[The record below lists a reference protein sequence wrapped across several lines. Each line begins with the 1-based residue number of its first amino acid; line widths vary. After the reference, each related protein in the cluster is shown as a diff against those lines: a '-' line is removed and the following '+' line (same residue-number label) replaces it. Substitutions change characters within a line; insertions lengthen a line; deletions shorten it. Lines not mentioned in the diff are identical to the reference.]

1 MRVWDY
7 LLSWVTLLSD
17 EKLIF
22 GQVNLGYPLR
32 SPRIAGMSVF
42 RFKTPKALCHLPSAG
57 AVVAV
62 KSNHLKLAALFS
74 ASLAASPAYAEGLPH
89 VINYYGIVLHQLSL
103 DPMWV
108 PTLGALLA
116 TVILTATGLMYRAA
130 VNRSQGNF
138 APEGRVSV
146 RFMVE
151 SCLEPMYGLA
161 KESAGDL
168 ANQYF
173 PLLGGIFLYILVNN
187 LMGLVPGFPPA
198 TESMDTN
205 VAMGIIVFLAYN
217 FAGIREHGA
226 GYIKHFLGPVAFI
239 APLFFCIELVSH
251 GSRPLSL
258 GLRLAGNIYGDHTL
272 LSVFTSLTYLIFPAG
287 LMFFGLLVAVVQ
299 SYVFALLTSIYL
311 SMALS
316 HDH

>member
-1 MRVWDY
+1 MTRNLSKVAAS
-7 LLSWVTLLSD
+7 LLA
-17 EKLIF
+17 I
-22 GQVNLGYPLR
+22 
-32 SPRIAGMSVF
+32 
-42 RFKTPKALCHLPSAG
+42 
-57 AVVAV
+57 
-62 KSNHLKLAALFS
+62 
-74 ASLAASPAYAEGLPH
+74 LAASPAYAEGLPH
-89 VINYYGIVLHQLSL
+89 VINYYDIVLHSLHL

-116 TVILTATGLMYRAA
+116 TIILGIVGLAYRSSVERA
-130 VNRSQGNF
+130 SGNF
-138 APEGRVSV
+138 APEGKVNV
-146 RFMVE
+146 RFAIE
-151 SCLEPMYGLA
+151 SCLNPMYGLA
-161 KESAGDL
+161 QESAGDD
-168 ANQYF
+168 ADNYF
-173 PLLGGIFLYILVNN
+173 PFLGGIFLFILVNN

-205 VAMGIIVFLAYN
+205 VAMGIVVFLVYN
-217 FAGIREHGA
+217 WAGIREHGF

-272 LSVFTSLTYLIFPAG
+272 LSVFTSLTYLVFPAG

-299 SYVFALLTSIYL
+299 SYVFALLSSIYL

>member
-1 MRVWDY
+1 
-7 LLSWVTLLSD
+7 
-17 EKLIF
+17 
-22 GQVNLGYPLR
+22 LR
-32 SPRIAGMSVF
+32 PF
-42 RFKTPKALCHLPSAG
+42 FSAG

-62 KSNHLKLAALFS
+62 KCNISKVAASFLAI
-74 ASLAASPAYAEGLPH
+74 LAASPAYAEGLPH
-89 VINYYGIVLHQLSL
+89 VINYYDIILHTLHL

-116 TVILTATGLMYRAA
+116 TVILAFVGFAYRSA
-130 VNRSQGNF
+130 VARSSSTY
-138 APEGRVSV
+138 APEGMVNV
-146 RFMVE
+146 RFAVE
-151 SCLEPMYGLA
+151 SCLSPMYGLA
-161 KESAGDL
+161 QESAGDD
-168 ANQYF
+168 ADDYF
-173 PLLGGIFLYILVNN
+173 PFLGGIFLFVLVNN

-205 VAMGIIVFLAYN
+205 VAMGIVVFLVYN
-217 FAGIREHGA
+217 WAGIKEHGA

-272 LSVFTSLTYLIFPAG
+272 LSVFTSLTYLVFPAG

-299 SYVFALLTSIYL
+299 SYVFALLSSIYL

>member
-1 MRVWDY
+1 M
-7 LLSWVTLLSD
+7 
-17 EKLIF
+17 
-22 GQVNLGYPLR
+22 
-32 SPRIAGMSVF
+32 
-42 RFKTPKALCHLPSAG
+42 
-57 AVVAV
+57 
-62 KSNHLKLAALFS
+62 KSNITKLAAAFS
-74 ASLAASPAYAEGLPH
+74 AVVVASPAHAEGLPH
-89 VINYYGIVLHQLSL
+89 FINYYDMVLHTIGL
-103 DPMWV
+103 DLMWV

-116 TVILTATGLMYRAA
+116 TVILTALGLAYRSA
-130 VNRSQGNF
+130 VSHSKSHFG
-138 APEGRVSV
+138 PDGRFNV
-146 RFMVE
+146 RFVVE
-151 SCLEPMYGLA
+151 SCLDPMYAMA

-173 PLLGGIFLYILVNN
+173 PLLGGIFLFILVNN

-205 VAMGIIVFLAYN
+205 VAMGLVVFLAYN
-217 FAGIREHGA
+217 FAGIREHGG

-272 LSVFTSLTYLIFPAG
+272 LSVFTSLTYLVFPAG